1 MREMRP
7 CGFVRGV
14 PGDWHPYRDS
24 QTFTFGKSLAV
35 IHEEHLEGSME
46 PLQLE
51 DETLP
56 ANVVEALR
64 FVGISAV

>member
-1 MREMRP
+1 MIWNAKAVNRSSK
-7 CGFVRGV
+7 CN
-14 PGDWHPYRDS
+14 PGS

-46 PLQLE
+46 PLHLE

-56 ANVVEALR
+56 VNVVEALR

>member
-1 MREMRP
+1 MICNARAVNRSSN
-7 CGFVRGV
+7 CN
-14 PGDWHPYRDS
+14 PGS

-51 DETLP
+51 DEALS